1 MKRIWCSIS
10 SHGFGHAAQVIPV
23 LNELGRRV
31 SGLTAILR
39 TRVPARFFE
48 ANLQIAWEVSEAEQD
63 VGCVQHGPLRIDVAA
78 TWAEHRRFHE
88 QWEDKVAAEVH
99 AIRSGKP
106 ALVLADI
113 SYFAIEA
120 AARSEVSAVGLC
132 NLSWDGILKVFFKLG
147 RQEQVDVIRRIQESY
162 RLADLM
168 IRIAPGIPMEAFRT
182 IVDVGP
188 VTELATPDPSLLR
201 AVVGADSHERVVLVA
216 FGGIALDGLPFD
228 RLARMNGYR
237 FVVSGPVPD
246 ESERIRSSASIPM
259 AFGPLLASAD
269 LIVTKPGYSTVV
281 TAVAYRKPVVYVRRY
296 NFADEAVL
304 VDYLHRYGRAVEL
317 SAGDFA
323 SGRWEDA
330 LREAGDRFATRG
342 TDFKSVPPA
351 PTGATEAAYLL
362 MKYLST

>member
-1 MKRIWCSIS
+1 MERIWCAIS
-10 SHGFGHAAQVIPV
+10 SHGFGHAAQVVPV

-39 TRVPARFFE
+39 TSVPARLFE
-48 ANLQIAWEVSEAEQD
+48 AGLQIDWEVSPAEQD

-88 QWEDKVAAEVH
+88 QWKDKVATEVR
-99 AIRSGKP
+99 AIRSCKP

-113 SYFAIEA
+113 SYLAIEA
-120 AARSEVSAVGLC
+120 AARAGVPAVGLC
-132 NLSWDGILKVFFKLG
+132 NLSWDGVLKLFFEPG
-147 RQEQVDVIRRIQESY
+147 RHEQVDVIRRIQESY
-162 RLADLM
+162 SLADMM

-188 VTELATPDPSLLR
+188 VAELNTPDPSLLR
-201 AVVGADSHERVVLVA
+201 TVVGAEAHERVVLVA

-237 FVVSGPVPD
+237 FVVSGSVPD
-246 ESERIRSSASIPM
+246 GIERIRSSASIPM
-259 AFGPLLASAD
+259 TFGSLLASAD
-269 LIVTKPGYSTVV
+269 LVVTKPGYSTVV
-281 TAVAYRKPVVYVRRY
+281 TAVAYRTPVMYVRRY

-304 VDYLHRYGRAVEL
+304 VDYLHRHGRAVEL
-317 SAGDFA
+317 SAGDFT

-330 LREAGDRFATRG
+330 LRAAEATTLPGPG
-342 TDFKSVPPA
+342 PA
-351 PTGATEAAYLL
+351 PTGAPEAADLL

>member
-1 MKRIWCSIS
+1 MERIWCAIS
-10 SHGFGHAAQVIPV
+10 SHGFGHAAQVVPV

-39 TRVPARFFE
+39 TSVPARLFE
-48 ANLQIAWEVSEAEQD
+48 AGLQIDWEVSPAEQD

-88 QWEDKVAAEVH
+88 QWEDKVDMEVR
-99 AIRSGKP
+99 AIRSCKP

-113 SYFAIEA
+113 SYLAIEA
-120 AARSEVSAVGLC
+120 AARAGVPAVGLC
-132 NLSWDGILKVFFKLG
+132 NLSWDGVLKLFFEPG
-147 RQEQVDVIRRIQESY
+147 RHEQVDVIRRIQESY
-162 RLADLM
+162 SLADMM

-188 VTELATPDPSLLR
+188 VAELTTPDPSLLR
-201 AVVGADSHERVVLVA
+201 AVVGAEAHERVVLVA

-237 FVVSGPVPD
+237 FVVSGSVPD
-246 ESERIRSSASIPM
+246 GIERIRSSASIPM
-259 AFGPLLASAD
+259 TFGSLLASAD
-269 LIVTKPGYSTVV
+269 LVVTKPGYSTVV
-281 TAVAYRKPVVYVRRY
+281 TAVAYRTPVMYVRRY

-304 VDYLHRYGRAVEL
+304 VDYLHRHGRAVEL
-317 SAGDFA
+317 SAGDFT

-330 LREAGDRFATRG
+330 LRAAEATTLLGPG
-342 TDFKSVPPA
+342 PA
-351 PTGATEAAYLL
+351 PTGAPEAADLL